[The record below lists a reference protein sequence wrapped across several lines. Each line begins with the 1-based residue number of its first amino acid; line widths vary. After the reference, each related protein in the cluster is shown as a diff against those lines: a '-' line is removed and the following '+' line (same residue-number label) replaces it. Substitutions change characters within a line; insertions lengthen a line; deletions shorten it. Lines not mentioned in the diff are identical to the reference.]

1 MSATT
6 GFTSKTKITP
16 SATSGSIQNVVI
28 AVANVEQS
36 ITLPADTVIFMMKP
50 RGIGHIKLAHDSG
63 TSGTSYLTIWPG
75 AVYMSPEFKPDAKTI
90 YFQSPVAG
98 LVIEV
103 ESWA

>member
-16 SATSGSIQNVVI
+16 SIDDGVIENATI
-28 AVANVEQS
+28 AAANVEQS
-36 ITLPADTVIFMMKP
+36 HTFPAGTVQFLVKA
-50 RGIGHIKLAHDSG
+50 RGSGKIKLAHTLG
-63 TSGTSYLTIWPG
+63 TSGSTYLTIHPG
-75 AVYMSPEFKPDAKTI
+75 SVYTSPEFKPDAKTI

-98 LVIEV
+98 LVIEM